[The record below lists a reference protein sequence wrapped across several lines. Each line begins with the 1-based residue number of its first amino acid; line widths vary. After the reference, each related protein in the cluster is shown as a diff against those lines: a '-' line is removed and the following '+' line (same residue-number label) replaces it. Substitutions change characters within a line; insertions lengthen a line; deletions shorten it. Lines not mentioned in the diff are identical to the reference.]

1 MLLRKPSLDN
11 KIKCTYVNLNLT
23 NIFNFFQL
31 LHIFNILMRT
41 IIFIF
46 RPLPE
51 DTEVHSPKPTTS
63 SSGKKGRSGTH
74 KSASKRVKDELW
86 LGK

>member
-1 MLLRKPSLDN
+1 VL
-11 KIKCTYVNLNLT
+11 
-23 NIFNFFQL
+23 
-31 LHIFNILMRT
+31 
-41 IIFIF
+41 

-86 LGK
+86 LGKLSFILLFLFFYYH

>member
-1 MLLRKPSLDN
+1 MK
-11 KIKCTYVNLNLT
+11 KY
-23 NIFNFFQL
+23 IFYL
-31 LHIFNILMRT
+31 
-41 IIFIF
+41 

-74 KSASKRVKDELW
+74 KSASKKVKDELW
-86 LGK
+86 LGKL